1 MSNQP
6 TRNCSAR
13 RRLECLHGTRGV
25 FVQGEVVPEA
35 TKRALSRRFRG
46 ESFIY
51 LFGDSTII
59 SDNVARELA
68 SYGHVQRVPGSD
80 AFDLSVKFAGY
91 RDAGLNQGYWIDW
104 WSRDFGWGIAEAG
117 HNFTFANPDEWQQ
130 AVTGSLLWHMGKH
143 GPMILLRS
151 EGPDENLSRYLE
163 LVKPSAG
170 APNDQLNNHGWI
182 LGGTDRISWAAQA
195 DIDLLLEPRE
205 ATR

>member
-1 MSNQP
+1 M
-6 TRNCSAR
+6 
-13 RRLECLHGTRGV
+13 LL
-25 FVQGEVVPEA
+25 
-35 TKRALSRRFRG
+35 
-46 ESFIY
+46 
-51 LFGDSTII
+51 
-59 SDNVARELA
+59 
-68 SYGHVQRVPGSD
+68 YGHVQRVPGSD

-91 RDAGLNQGYWIDW
+91 RDTGLNQGYWIDW

-117 HNFTFANPDEWQQ
+117 HNFTFVNPDDWQQ
-130 AVTGSLLWHMGKH
+130 AVTGSLLSHMGKH

-182 LGGTDRISWAAQA
+182 LGGTDRISWAVQA
-195 DIDLLLEPRE
+195 DIDLLLEPRQ